1 MANELMI
8 YLILG
13 IFLIALLYSSVGHAG
28 ASGYI
33 AVMSLLALAP
43 AEIKATALVLN
54 VLVASIAS
62 WQFFRA
68 GHFSWSLFWPFALL
82 AVPCAALG
90 GYLSLPSQL
99 LKWLLSLVLFY
110 SALSLLFSAQS
121 AQAKSSSPPSRGIAM
136 FTGMGIGFFAG
147 LTGTGGGIFLTPLL
161 LLMKWATAKSAA
173 AVSALFILFNSVAG
187 LGGLWWSGKTLPSS
201 ILPLLCAA
209 AIGGVIGSYW
219 GSRRFAA
226 TTIKLLLALVLLI
239 AALKLMLH

>member
-1 MANELMI
+1 MASELI
-8 YLILG
+8 LYLMLG
-13 IFLIALLYSSVGHAG
+13 IFFIALLYSSVGHAG

-110 SALSLLFSAQS
+110 SALSLLFSTQS
-121 AQAKSSSPPSRGIAM
+121 AQAKSPSPPSRGIAM

-173 AVSALFILFNSVAG
+173 AVSALFILLNSISG
-187 LGGLWWSGKTLPSS
+187 LSGLLLSGKTLPKF
-201 ILPLLCAA
+201 IFPLLCVAG
-209 AIGGVIGSYW
+209 IGGIVGSYW
-219 GSRRFAA
+219 GSRRFEA
-226 TTIKLLLALVLLI
+226 TTIKRLLAVVLII
-239 AALKLMLH
+239 AGGKLMLT